1 MPTELS
7 EYIPSSSLVTH
18 AHIIDAIK
26 EGKTIQFMTSDGHWL
41 NMVYT
46 DLSHSPECYR
56 VKPKEPEVI
65 EIEKVV
71 YGLKLSAPDNYALT
85 ANCIGYYLADKMMC
99 NVDSKRYLLKMTLTE
114 IPYDNRKISSIQHN
128 KEQTY
133 SKVPD
138 NANKNP

>member
-7 EYIPSSSLVTH
+7 EYIPSSALVTH

-26 EGKTIQFMTSDGHWL
+26 EGKTIQLYDTLKGQWL
-41 NMVYT
+41 NLVYT

-71 YGLKLSAPDNYALT
+71 YGLKLSDPENYALT
-85 ANCIGYYLADKMMC
+85 ANCIGYYLSDKMMSR
-99 NVDSKRYLLKMTLTE
+99 VDSKRYLLKMTLTE
-114 IPYDNRKISSIQHN
+114 LPYDNRKISSIQHN
-128 KEQTY
+128 KEQTKAL
-133 SKVPD
+133 S
-138 NANKNP
+138 

>member
-7 EYIPSSSLVTH
+7 EYIPSSALVTH

-26 EGKTIQFMTSDGHWL
+26 EGKTIQFNLDDQWL
-41 NMVYT
+41 NLVYT

-71 YGLKLSAPDNYALT
+71 YGLKCHDKYALT
-85 ANCIGYYLADKMMC
+85 ANCIGYYLDERMMDP
-99 NVDSKRYLLKMTLTE
+99 VDSKRYLLKMTLTE
-114 IPYDNRKISSIQHN
+114 LPYDN
-128 KEQTY
+128 KEQTKAL
-133 SKVPD
+133 S
-138 NANKNP
+138 